1 MDVFNKKLNDENLKK
16 NKNIYIVF
24 WCAVTFENAFSDA
37 VWYMFSEITERG
49 RVDCEIEGPYGSI
62 LSRGIWNNGRSMEV
76 DSNVQTLSGK
86 LLALRFFGLPNGLAD
101 NPVQF
106 MIVYAIN
113 RKRDELC
120 NWNNFF
126 PLSLCSY
133 ICFLYFI

>member
-1 MDVFNKKLNDENLKK
+1 
-16 NKNIYIVF
+16 
-24 WCAVTFENAFSDA
+24 
-37 VWYMFSEITERG
+37 
-49 RVDCEIEGPYGSI
+49 
-62 LSRGIWNNGRSMEV
+62 MEV

-120 NWNNFF
+120 NWNMFCRYVRIFF
-126 PLSLCSY
+126 FY
-133 ICFLYFI
+133 ILYN